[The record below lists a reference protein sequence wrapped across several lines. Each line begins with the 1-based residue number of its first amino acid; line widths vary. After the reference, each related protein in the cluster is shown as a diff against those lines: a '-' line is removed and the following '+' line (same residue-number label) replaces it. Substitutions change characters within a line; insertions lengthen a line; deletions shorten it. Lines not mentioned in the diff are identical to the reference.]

1 MIDVGVLV
9 WTGLVAGSLHVV
21 AGPDHLMAL
30 APIAMNDRKRAI
42 RLGALWGAGHGLGVA
57 LLGMLGLIAGQLIDV
72 FAISAWSE
80 FMVGLTLIGVGA
92 WSLRRA
98 SRLVVH
104 KHGHEHDLDE
114 SSHQHLHVHVGEAH
128 GEQSHQGHTHAVL
141 GIGLLHGSAGTGHL
155 FGVVPAL
162 ALSTSDAG
170 IYIGS
175 YVMSAVLSMAAFGGV
190 VGRIADQGGQGLMR
204 GLMSASGAV
213 AVVLGLVWSASSW
226 PV

>member
-1 MIDVGVLV
+1 MTDLVLLV

-57 LLGMLGLIAGQLIDV
+57 LLGVLGLLAGQLVDV
-72 FAISAWSE
+72 AAISAWSE
-80 FMVGLTLIGVGA
+80 FMVGLTLVVVGG
-92 WSLRRA
+92 WSIRRA
-98 SRLVVH
+98 SKVVIH
-104 KHGHEHDLDE
+104 KHGHEHNPDE
-114 SSHQHLHVHVGEAH
+114 SDHQHLHVHIGKAH
-128 GEQSHQGHTHAVL
+128 DAQSHQGHTHAVL

-155 FGVVPAL
+155 FGVIPAL
-162 ALSTSDAG
+162 ALPTTDAG
-170 IYIGS
+170 IYIGA
-175 YVMSAVLSMAAFGGV
+175 YVASAVLSMAAFGGT
-190 VGRIADQGGQGLMR
+190 VGRIAGHGGQRLMKR
-204 GLMSASGAV
+204 MMSLSGAV